1 MKTIVYL
8 DQNYVSH
15 LTKARLGVKVYPD
28 VAAYMAHLYRQ
39 GRYWAMA
46 APGETP
52 LIFPDPRAPGPKLV
66 A

>member
-1 MKTIVYL
+1 MPVL
-8 DQNYVSH
+8 SEAEGPRPN
-15 LTKARLGVKVYPD
+15 
-28 VAAYMAHLYRQ
+28 VAGIDLASAPEYGAK
-39 GRYWAMA
+39 RYNRVGLA